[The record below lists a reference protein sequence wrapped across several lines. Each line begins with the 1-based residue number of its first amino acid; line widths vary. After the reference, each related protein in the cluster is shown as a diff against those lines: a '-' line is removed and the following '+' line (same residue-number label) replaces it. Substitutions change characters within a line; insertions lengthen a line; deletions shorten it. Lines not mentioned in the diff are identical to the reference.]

1 MCSHELKE
9 DHVRDIGRSQLP
21 AREKAQ
27 NGSFPHSPSKG
38 TNHAGI
44 LNLAS
49 GLQNLETIHFCCL
62 SLPVCDTLLW
72 QL

>member
-27 NGSFPHSPSKG
+27 NRSFPHSPSKG